1 MILFISNIFP
11 LLGSGPQ
18 WKLVE
23 SSTSEQCRKYWWRNL
38 LFMQN
43 YFGTNNICMVPSHY
57 ITTDSTL
64 FMIAPLLTYIL
75 WKIPKKSILI
85 LFGLIFVSYIIKAC
99 IIFKNQISEF
109 VNIGTRSIF
118 LYFTKCK
125 FLA

>member
-1 MILFISNIFP
+1 MILFISNIFS

-23 SSTSEQCRKYWWRNL
+23 SSISDPCKKYWWRNL

-43 YFGTNNICMVPSHY
+43 YFGTYNICMLQSHY

-75 WKIPKKSILI
+75 WKIPKRSILI
-85 LFGLIFVSYIIKAC
+85 LVGLIFISYIIKAC
-99 IIFKNQISEF
+99 IIFKKQIPEF
-109 VNIGTRSIF
+109 VHIGTRSVY
-118 LYFTKCK
+118 LNFTKCK
-125 FLA
+125 F